1 MHMAPAAAGGKG
13 LRVRDVPGGPRRRPG
28 LATYAPRPPESRE
41 GCRFFYAAGPA
52 ARAACARRFPGGG
65 GRAARHVARPSELSV
80 PGDRRAM
87 SQREGGVRRLKLF
100 RATELSAAET
110 RTCRGPRARVACRIT
125 NQRARKRSPS
135 LETTNLLRSTWQRD
149 ALLVY

>member
-1 MHMAPAAAGGKG
+1 MHMAPAAAGH
-13 LRVRDVPGGPRRRPG
+13 VAHPEPFSPGGPRRRPG

-41 GCRFFYAAGPA
+41 GCRFFYAPGSA

-65 GRAARHVARPSELSV
+65 GRASRHVARPSELSV

-87 SQREGGVRRLKLF
+87 SQREGGVRRRRLKLF
-100 RATELSAAET
+100 RATELSAADT

-125 NQRARKRSPS
+125 NQRAMKRSPS
-135 LETTNLLRSTWQRD
+135 LATTNLLRSTWQ
-149 ALLVY
+149 